1 MLDQVETKLK
11 DTKKEV
17 SLYDSKHEKKFAEV
31 RCLWYADD
39 FLCIQVSYSNMM
51 KTRLLYLVKH
61 LDSDLIDTLIASR
74 ENFHR

>member
-31 RCLWYADD
+31 RCMGYADD
-39 FLCIQVSYSNMM
+39 FLRIQVSYSNMM

-61 LDSDLIDTLIASR
+61 LNSDLIDTLVASKESSCR
-74 ENFHR
+74 

>member
-39 FLCIQVSYSNMM
+39 FLRIQVSYSNMM

-61 LDSDLIDTLIASR
+61 LDSDLIYMLVASR
-74 ENFHR
+74 ESSCR